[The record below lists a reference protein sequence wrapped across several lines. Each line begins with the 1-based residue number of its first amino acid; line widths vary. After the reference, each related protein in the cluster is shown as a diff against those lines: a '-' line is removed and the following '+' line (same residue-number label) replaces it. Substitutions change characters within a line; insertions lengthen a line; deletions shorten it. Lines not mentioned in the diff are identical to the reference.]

1 MANGTVLT
9 LLFFSLF
16 HIHLNVLGSG
26 MTGQNKTVTR
36 TRNSRTGVLL
46 CSDLGLHDGM
56 SQSFE
61 IYIFSLKY
69 SLFWNIIKNVKQ
81 NKIYGLSSFRGVKEI
96 VRKALQFS
104 KKK

>member
-1 MANGTVLT
+1 
-9 LLFFSLF
+9 
-16 HIHLNVLGSG
+16 

-36 TRNSRTGVLL
+36 TRNSRTGMLL

-69 SLFWNIIKNVKQ
+69 SLYWNKIKNVSKA
-81 NKIYGLSSFRGVKEI
+81 KIKYMD
-96 VRKALQFS
+96 
-104 KKK
+104 